1 MGLSYSGLRVT
12 FSGCGGSARDQRG
25 RRGFTGVESGAGT
38 LPGFR
43 TDSSTLECRL
53 VLRLTDACISIHRDT
68 SAAEASSLNAGFFV
82 TMARVRLCVVRCQ
95 FGIGC
100 LRRLPS
106 RSGLTENRVVTNNA
120 SVRGRVVGS
129 ARGFRSVGR
138 CRVHRRWPDEPSG
151 SRRRCGC
158 AAPTRAATSPP
169 TPPSSTTDD
178 FELERR
184 RRRLRL
190 HRRGARRGD
199 IGHRAEAPEARIET
213 TGG

>member
-1 MGLSYSGLRVT
+1 MNCVATRLAWVTSRDFDASSSPGAFVSAAPTGTSSATSAALTLANAASVSGSSMGLSYSGLRVT

-82 TMARVRLCVVRCQ
+82 TMARVRLCGVRCQ

-100 LRRLPS
+100 Q
-106 RSGLTENRVVTNNA
+106 
-120 SVRGRVVGS
+120 
-129 ARGFRSVGR
+129 
-138 CRVHRRWPDEPSG
+138 
-151 SRRRCGC
+151 RRRVSERSHGKQGC
-158 AAPTRAATSPP
+158 
-169 TPPSSTTDD
+169 
-178 FELERR
+178 
-184 RRRLRL
+184 
-190 HRRGARRGD
+190 H
-199 IGHRAEAPEARIET
+199 
-213 TGG
+213 

>member
-1 MGLSYSGLRVT
+1 MNCVATRLAWVTSRDFDASSSSPGAFVSAAPTGTSASAASAALTLANAASVSGSSMGLSYSGLRVT

-82 TMARVRLCVVRCQ
+82 TMARVRLCGVRCQ

-100 LRRLPS
+100 Q
-106 RSGLTENRVVTNNA
+106 
-120 SVRGRVVGS
+120 
-129 ARGFRSVGR
+129 
-138 CRVHRRWPDEPSG
+138 
-151 SRRRCGC
+151 RRRVSERSHGKQGC
-158 AAPTRAATSPP
+158 
-169 TPPSSTTDD
+169 
-178 FELERR
+178 
-184 RRRLRL
+184 
-190 HRRGARRGD
+190 H
-199 IGHRAEAPEARIET
+199 
-213 TGG
+213 

>member
-1 MGLSYSGLRVT
+1 MNCVATRLAWVTSRDFDVSSSPGAFVSAAPTGTSSAASAALTLANAASVSGSSMGLSYSGLRVT

-82 TMARVRLCVVRCQ
+82 TMARVRLCGVRCQ

-100 LRRLPS
+100 ERRLPS
-106 RSGLTENRVVTNNA
+106 RSGLTENRVVMT
-120 SVRGRVVGS
+120 
-129 ARGFRSVGR
+129 
-138 CRVHRRWPDEPSG
+138 H
-151 SRRRCGC
+151 
-158 AAPTRAATSPP
+158 
-169 TPPSSTTDD
+169 
-178 FELERR
+178 
-184 RRRLRL
+184 
-190 HRRGARRGD
+190 
-199 IGHRAEAPEARIET
+199 
-213 TGG
+213 